1 MTDGPRFRA
10 PAVAHEQLL
19 TLLLRQ
25 IARNDV
31 GVADGLA
38 ADLGDLAER
47 ARAGGDDEAMRR
59 FAELLEGYVLALR
72 SPDG

>member
-1 MTDGPRFRA
+1 M
-10 PAVAHEQLL
+10 
-19 TLLLRQ
+19 
-25 IARNDV
+25 

-47 ARAGGDDEAMRR
+47 ARDGGDDEAMRR
-59 FAELLEGYVLALR
+59 FAELLEGYMVALR